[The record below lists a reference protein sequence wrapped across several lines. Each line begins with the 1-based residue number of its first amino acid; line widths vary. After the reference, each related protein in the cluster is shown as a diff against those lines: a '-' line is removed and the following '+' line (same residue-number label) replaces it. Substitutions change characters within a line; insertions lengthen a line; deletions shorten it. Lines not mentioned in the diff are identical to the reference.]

1 MSTFS
6 YYVFGFVTALVFVS
20 IILTIVYSFLKRK
33 RWKETKIVGYLD
45 LIPDLTQ
52 RQREQAQSIREV
64 FLPKVGG
71 IRKSLHLYRAEL
83 AEVLFVEPYDKLE
96 IQSISKKII
105 QLQSEL
111 ENEVIEHILE
121 EKEILSP
128 SQKRKFYNI
137 IVNQFS
143 AGGLGIHD
151 VKGKEINK

>member
-83 AEVLFVEPYDKLE
+83 AEVLFVEPCDKLE
-96 IQSISKKII
+96 IKSISKKII

-151 VKGKEINK
+151 VKCKEIIK